1 MQRPFGLASGLLRQK
16 RPEHPWLSPS
26 KPLQIH
32 GIGTPLLTR
41 GVRLNTSTLC
51 CTLSRDIP
59 PQEQN
64 RKWFRSHL
72 LSRELELQELYDL
85 PQGELDLVMAE
96 TAEIRSDP
104 ENRSR
109 SHGRWCTA
117 GYVLEL
123 AKIIDARRAR
133 DLSA

>member
-1 MQRPFGLASGLLRQK
+1 M
-16 RPEHPWLSPS
+16 HP
-26 KPLQIH
+26 
-32 GIGTPLLTR
+32 
-41 GVRLNTSTLC
+41 
-51 CTLSRDIP
+51 DIP
-59 PQEQN
+59 AQEQM

-72 LSRELELQELYDL
+72 LARALELQELYEL
-85 PQGELDLVMAE
+85 PQGELDLLMAE

-123 AKIIDARRAR
+123 ARIIDRRRA
-133 DLSA
+133 DQENMP

>member
-1 MQRPFGLASGLLRQK
+1 MSQ
-16 RPEHPWLSPS
+16 
-26 KPLQIH
+26 
-32 GIGTPLLTR
+32 
-41 GVRLNTSTLC
+41 
-51 CTLSRDIP
+51 DIP
-59 PQEQN
+59 LQEQN
-64 RKWFRSHL
+64 RKWFRSYL

-85 PQGELDLVMAE
+85 AQGELDLAMAE

-133 DLSA
+133 DRSS